1 MPSLKPQAL
10 EPVSPSGA
18 LEHPPGAFRIKL
30 VLLAL
35 WVAVSFGAAWFARD
49 LQRITLG
56 DWPLGYW
63 LAAQGAVLS
72 FIAIVV
78 AYALWMRRLER
89 RLAHQPSHAAGAD
102 ADPPSTLNPYHE

>member
-1 MPSLKPQAL
+1 MPSPKPQAL
-10 EPVSPSGA
+10 EPTNPPGA
-18 LEHPPGAFRIKL
+18 LEHPPGALRIKL
-30 VLLAL
+30 VLLTL
-35 WVAVSFGAAWFARD
+35 WLAVSFGAAWFARD

-78 AYALWMRRLER
+78 AYAVWMRRLER
-89 RLAHQPSHAAGAD
+89 RLARQAATAE